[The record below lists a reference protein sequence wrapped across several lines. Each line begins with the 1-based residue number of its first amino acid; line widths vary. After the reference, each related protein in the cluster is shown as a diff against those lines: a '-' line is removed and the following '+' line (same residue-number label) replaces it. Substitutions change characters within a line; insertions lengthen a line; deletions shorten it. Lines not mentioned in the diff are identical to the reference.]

1 MRTTARPAPPSP
13 ESAKTAP
20 RLLLVCVNT
29 HARQA
34 SASRWLHLRH
44 DVRDKN
50 TQLLALLLSVAASVT
65 HDNTAIAQINQT
77 SQVVHDLRLR
87 TGASITA
94 TVRASSGFPNI
105 DKELVA
111 QAEVRQASP
120 VRLAQFV
127 EHVETRPQ
135 ALRAQPRGH
144 PPVSQPGDPLQCR
157 VGGATDQDG
166 RMRTLYR
173 PRTGNDGIKLIVL

>member
-1 MRTTARPAPPSP
+1 
-13 ESAKTAP
+13 
-20 RLLLVCVNT
+20 
-29 HARQA
+29 
-34 SASRWLHLRH
+34 
-44 DVRDKN
+44 
-50 TQLLALLLSVAASVT
+50 
-65 HDNTAIAQINQT
+65 NTAIAQIHQT

-94 TVRASSGFPNI
+94 AVCASSGSSNI

-120 VRLAQFV
+120 VCLAQLV
-127 EHVETRPQ
+127 ERVETRPQ

-144 PPVSQPGDPLQCR
+144 PPISQPGDPLQRR

-173 PRTGNDGIKLIVL
+173 PRTGDDGIKLIVLALKRHLAPLAQTFDNLDTLVRDPTTCGKGPCPQGDKLLCQP